1 MWLHDNQSKV
11 SSKQVRTYPN
21 FWLLELYRAHTQHAL
36 QSAASTSTYTN
47 NGLWPMAFSIEMIW
61 ELQYVLI
68 WRSLPGKLC
77 AWAENIWPAVGTV
90 SRCGYNGRQ
99 KATICDAHGTI
110 RRTPK
115 WVSTYSL
122 NLQVA
127 QMSKCWD
134 LAILVQTTDDR
145 WQTNQL
151 FYSYR
156 W

>member
-1 MWLHDNQSKV
+1 
-11 SSKQVRTYPN
+11 
-21 FWLLELYRAHTQHAL
+21 
-36 QSAASTSTYTN
+36 
-47 NGLWPMAFSIEMIW
+47 MAFSIEMIS

-68 WRSLPGKLC
+68 WGFLPGKLC

-90 SRCGYNGRQ
+90 SRCGYNGQQ

-145 WQTNQL
+145 RQTNQL

-156 W
+156 WESYYLSERDHSIMWEAGTIPVRLSCNHKVCDCMIASCSEVQ